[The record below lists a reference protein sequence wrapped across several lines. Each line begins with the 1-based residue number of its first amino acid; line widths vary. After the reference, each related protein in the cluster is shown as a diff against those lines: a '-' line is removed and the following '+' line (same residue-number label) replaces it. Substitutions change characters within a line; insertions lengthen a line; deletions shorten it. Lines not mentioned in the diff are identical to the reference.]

1 MRDLLRNP
9 RALREYIS
17 EALHERSQGGHDFP
31 EDILRSPKISSVL
44 FLLSGNCN
52 GVAQEPCVV
61 FNKRSFRVRQPGDL
75 CFPGGRVA
83 PRLDFFLSKVL
94 KSPLS
99 PLAQWRFWPQWRDRC
114 VEQANRLSLLLATS
128 LRESA
133 EEMRLNPF
141 GVTFLGPMPPE
152 DLLMFRR
159 ILYPMVAWIN
169 RQKHFLPN
177 WEVEK
182 IVHIPLRELLH
193 PDSYACYRLHFK
205 GSGKTGDEGYTQD
218 FPCVYHQN
226 EREKEVLWGAT
237 FRIAM
242 SFLKTVFGFTAPSMD
257 SLPVIFKTLDERYL
271 NGST

>member
-9 RALREYIS
+9 RALKEHVS
-17 EALHERSQGGHDFP
+17 QALQERSQQGHGFP
-31 EDILRSPKISSVL
+31 DDILLSPMVSSVL
-44 FLLSGNCN
+44 FLLSWHCN
-52 GVAQEPCVV
+52 GFSQEPCVV
-61 FNKRSFRVRQPGDL
+61 FNKRSFKVRQPGDL

-83 PRLDFFLSKVL
+83 PRLDLFLSRVL
-94 KSPLS
+94 KSSLS
-99 PLAQWRFWPQWRDRC
+99 PLTRWRFWPQWRDKRS
-114 VEQANRLSLLLATS
+114 EQANRLSLLLATS

-182 IVHIPLRELLH
+182 IVHIPLRELLN
-193 PDSYACYRLHFK
+193 PDAYACYRLHFK
-205 GSGKTGDEGYTQD
+205 GNGSKGDAGYSQD
-218 FPCVYHQN
+218 FPCVWHRRGQ
-226 EREKEVLWGAT
+226 EREVLWGAS

-242 SFLKTVFGFTAPSMD
+242 SFLEMVFGFTAPSMD
-257 SLPVIFKTLDERYL
+257 SLPVIYKTLDERYL

>member
-1 MRDLLRNP
+1 MRDLCRNP
-9 RALREYIS
+9 QALMEHIS
-17 EALHERSQGGHDFP
+17 EALHEKSQESNEFP
-31 EDILRSPKISSVL
+31 EDVFVSPWTSSVL
-44 FLLSGNCN
+44 FLLSWHCN
-52 GVAQEPCVV
+52 RSSEPCVV

-99 PLAQWRFWPQWRDRC
+99 PLARWRFWPQWRDKRR
-114 VEQANRLSLLLATS
+114 EQANRLSLLLATS
-128 LRESA
+128 LRESV

-141 GVTFLGPMPPE
+141 GVTFLGPMPSE

-182 IVHIPLRELLH
+182 IVYVPLRELLN
-193 PDSYACYRLHFK
+193 PESYACYRLHFK
-205 GSGKTGDEGYTQD
+205 VGGKRGGEGYAQD
-218 FPCVYHQN
+218 FLCFRHQN
-226 EREKEVLWGAT
+226 ERENEVLWGAT
-237 FRIAM
+237 FRIVM
-242 SFLKTVFGFTAPSMD
+242 SFLKMVFGFTAPSMD
-257 SLPVIFKTLDERYL
+257 SLPVITKTLDERYL
-271 NGST
+271 NGSP